1 MKCGFLLFCA
11 AKLRKLKSLLVQ
23 CVLCSNM
30 IGRYI
35 YATVFFV
42 LFSGCV
48 DFPHSF
54 FISPH
59 VQLLPQVLNHFSI
72 KLKLKSPEAV
82 GRTAA
87 ATARRKLQGN
97 GRFLFLWLIFQQQ
110 KQKLPTTPLELGQ
123 KKQSVSGSMLK
134 KPSEV
139 RWPTGLYTGQHRSLH
154 SVGIKDRSAS
164 DSRNNVIIEGSF
176 NFQIDLWPVSK
187 YC

>member
-1 MKCGFLLFCA
+1 
-11 AKLRKLKSLLVQ
+11 
-23 CVLCSNM
+23 M

-48 DFPHSF
+48 DFPHEF

-87 ATARRKLQGN
+87 ATAGRKLQGN

-123 KKQSVSGSMLK
+123 KNSPFEAACLK
-134 KPSEV
+134 NP
-139 RWPTGLYTGQHRSLH
+139 QRSDDPLDCTQVNIGH
-154 SVGIKDRSAS
+154 CTV
-164 DSRNNVIIEGSF
+164 
-176 NFQIDLWPVSK
+176 
-187 YC
+187 